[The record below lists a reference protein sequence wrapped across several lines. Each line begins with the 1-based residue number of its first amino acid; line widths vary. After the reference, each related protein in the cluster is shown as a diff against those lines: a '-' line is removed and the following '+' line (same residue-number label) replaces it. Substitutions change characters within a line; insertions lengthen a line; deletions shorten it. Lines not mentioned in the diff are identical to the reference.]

1 MNGIAIPIKADAKT
15 LALGSDALL
24 EFIDQ
29 AGRLQEWGEREVR
42 ALLEEEPKL
51 KKLRF
56 VSTELWE
63 KSHSPR
69 LERSRD
75 ALRRFLEWKVTTE

>member
-1 MNGIAIPIKADAKT
+1 MNGIAIPVNADAKT
-15 LALGSDALL
+15 RAIGSERLL
-24 EFIDQ
+24 EFIEQ
-29 AGRLQEWGEREVR
+29 AGKLQEWGEREVR
-42 ALLEEEPKL
+42 ALLEERPTL

-69 LERSRD
+69 LERSRN